1 MVEFMVVQGPTKG
14 RHLAEITLTNYAAF
28 ETVCGLNNS
37 GLRGNAVSP
46 RAIRGPAWRLV
57 KTNDVT
63 CENCFNMA
71 KKLHDAA
78 S

>member
-1 MVEFMVVQGPTKG
+1 MVECMVVQGPAKG

-46 RAIRGPAWRLV
+46 RAIRVPAWRKV

-63 CENCFNMA
+63 CEDCYNRA
-71 KKLHDAA
+71 KELHDAA